1 MARER
6 DTIPLG
12 LLGCGS
18 GWLGPDGD
26 IGAYIHVES
35 ENTLA
40 AYRRQPNL
48 IIEHANHEEDT
59 TRGGYAHRQLFELV
73 QNGADALAR
82 SSGGNIWIRLTPTH
96 LYCADAG
103 QPIDRDGVRA
113 LMFSR
118 LSPKRGTSEIGRF
131 GLGFKSV
138 LGVTDDPDFFS
149 RSGSFRF
156 NREKAS
162 ELIRRIA
169 PNAESYPVL
178 RLPEAIEPL
187 PKMEADPI
195 LRELMDWAVNIVRLP
210 LKRGTH
216 EALGRQIRGF
226 PPEFLL
232 FVGHVSQLVL
242 QTDDQDAARIVTL
255 VQICRCRS
263 CGMAVRGRHPDVAPD
278 QYGASAH
285 RVGRRVM
292 AAAHVLHYGVGV
304 PVRKVPAVLRALTGV
319 ELSQGAISQDALR
332 RARGAVGDAYHKL
345 RGSVRASPLVHT
357 DDTGWRVDGR
367 PAFLMAFETD
377 EATVYQVRARHRNEE
392 VREVVPSDYG
402 GVMVTDRG
410 RSYDAQA
417 LSGVKQQKCLAH
429 VLRSISEVVQTKRGR
444 GRSFGNRLSRL
455 LREAME
461 LRQAYHRGEAAD
473 FAAEAERLRREATY
487 HLRDRPI
494 SDADNWR
501 LQNELGWHDDRG
513 NLLRFLDDPSI
524 EPTNNRAER
533 ALRGAVIARKVSHCS
548 KNVGGADAFS
558 AFTSVIRTLARNG
571 GDHSLVNG
579 LCRVFSG
586 APVPTPSF

>member
-1 MARER
+1 MCEAKDFPSSER
-6 DTIPLG
+6 DELMGLVTQLQGQVAQLTAAKEELHKQVAELKRAGKRQAAPFSKGGRSSRPKRPGRKPGMGSFSYRKSPSPDEVTEPLVEVAVAEDTCP
-12 LLGCGS
+12 GCG
-18 GWLGPDGD
+18 GRL
-26 IGAYIHVES
+26 
-35 ENTLA
+35 
-40 AYRRQPNL
+40 
-48 IIEHANHEEDT
+48 EHE
-59 TRGGYAHRQLFELV
+59 
-73 QNGADALAR
+73 
-82 SSGGNIWIRLTPTH
+82 
-96 LYCADAG
+96 
-103 QPIDRDGVRA
+103 GVRVVYA
-113 LMFSR
+113 TDIPPVPR
-118 LSPKRGTSEIGRF
+118 PQ
-131 GLGFKSV
+131 
-138 LGVTDDPDFFS
+138 VT
-149 RSGSFRF
+149 G
-156 NREKAS
+156 
-162 ELIRRIA
+162 
-169 PNAESYPVL
+169 Y
-178 RLPEAIEPL
+178 
-187 PKMEADPI
+187 
-195 LRELMDWAVNIVRLP
+195 
-210 LKRGTH
+210 
-216 EALGRQIRGF
+216 
-226 PPEFLL
+226 
-232 FVGHVSQLVL
+232 
-242 QTDDQDAARIVTL
+242 
-255 VQICRCRS
+255 
-263 CGMAVRGRHPDVAPD
+263 
-278 QYGASAH
+278 

-345 RGSVRASPLVHT
+345 RGSVRASQLVHT
-357 DDTGWRVDGR
+357 DDTGWRVDGG

-377 EATVYQVRARHRNEE
+377 EATVYQVRTRHRNEE

-487 HLRDRPI
+487 HLRDRPM

-501 LQNELGWHDDRG
+501 LQNELGWHHDRG

-533 ALRGAVIARKVSHCS
+533 ALRPAVIARKVSHCS

-579 LCRVFSG
+579 LCGVFSG

>member
-1 MARER
+1 MTEGYTPSHSKNAVDFMSKRTLESHGEFLIPHLR
-6 DTIPLG
+6 DGMTVLDV
-12 LLGCGS
+12 GCGP
-18 GWLGPDGD
+18 GTITCG
-26 IGAYIHVES
+26 IAES
-35 ENTLA
+35 IVGGQVVGLDVDESQVRLA
-40 AYRRQPNL
+40 AEAAASRGTRNL
-48 IIEHANHEEDT
+48 EFRAGSAYDLPVPAES
-59 TRGGYAHRQLFELV
+59 FELV
-73 QNGADALAR
+73 FAHALLEHLKDSAVAIVDFPPSERDELMGLVTQLQGQVAQLTAAKEELHKQLAELKRAGKRQAAPFSKGGR
-82 SSGGNIWIRLTPTH
+82 SSRPKRPGRKPGMGSFSYRKSPSPDEVTEPIVEVAVAEDTCPGCGGRLEH
-96 LYCADAG
+96 E
-103 QPIDRDGVRA
+103 GVRVVYA
-113 LMFSR
+113 TDIPPVPR
-118 LSPKRGTSEIGRF
+118 PQ
-131 GLGFKSV
+131 
-138 LGVTDDPDFFS
+138 VTGY
-149 RSGSFRF
+149 R
-156 NREKAS
+156 
-162 ELIRRIA
+162 
-169 PNAESYPVL
+169 
-178 RLPEAIEPL
+178 
-187 PKMEADPI
+187 
-195 LRELMDWAVNIVRLP
+195 
-210 LKRGTH
+210 
-216 EALGRQIRGF
+216 
-226 PPEFLL
+226 
-232 FVGHVSQLVL
+232 
-242 QTDDQDAARIVTL
+242 

-263 CGMAVRGRHPDVAPD
+263 CGKQVRGRHPDVAPD

-357 DDTGWRVDGR
+357 DDTGWRVDGG

-410 RSYDAQA
+410 RRYDAQA

-487 HLRDRPI
+487 HLRDRPM

-501 LQNELGWHDDRG
+501 LQNELGWHHDRG

-533 ALRGAVIARKVSHCS
+533 ALRPAVIARKVSHCS

-579 LCRVFSG
+579 LCGVFSG

>member
-1 MARER
+1 MATCEAKDIPPSER
-6 DTIPLG
+6 DELMGLVTQLQGQVAQLTAANEELHKQVAELKRAGKRQAAPFSKGGRSSRPKRPGRKPGMGSFSYRKSPSPDEVTEPLVEVAVG
-12 LLGCGS
+12 EDTCPGCG
-18 GWLGPDGD
+18 GRL
-26 IGAYIHVES
+26 
-35 ENTLA
+35 
-40 AYRRQPNL
+40 
-48 IIEHANHEEDT
+48 EHA
-59 TRGGYAHRQLFELV
+59 
-73 QNGADALAR
+73 
-82 SSGGNIWIRLTPTH
+82 
-96 LYCADAG
+96 
-103 QPIDRDGVRA
+103 GVRVVYA
-113 LMFSR
+113 TDIPPVPR
-118 LSPKRGTSEIGRF
+118 PQ
-131 GLGFKSV
+131 
-138 LGVTDDPDFFS
+138 VTGY
-149 RSGSFRF
+149 R
-156 NREKAS
+156 
-162 ELIRRIA
+162 
-169 PNAESYPVL
+169 
-178 RLPEAIEPL
+178 
-187 PKMEADPI
+187 
-195 LRELMDWAVNIVRLP
+195 
-210 LKRGTH
+210 
-216 EALGRQIRGF
+216 
-226 PPEFLL
+226 
-232 FVGHVSQLVL
+232 
-242 QTDDQDAARIVTL
+242 

-263 CGMAVRGRHPDVAPD
+263 CGKQVRGRHPDIAPD

-357 DDTGWRVDGR
+357 DDTGWRVDGG

-461 LRQAYHRGEAAD
+461 LRQAYHRGEA
-473 FAAEAERLRREATY
+473 TY
-487 HLRDRPI
+487 HLRDRPMP
-494 SDADNWR
+494 DADNWR
-501 LQNELGWHDDRG
+501 LQNELGWHHDRG

-533 ALRGAVIARKVSHCS
+533 LAVAEHPLTRLAPRPLGA
-548 KNVGGADAFS
+548 GGPA
-558 AFTSVIRTLARNG
+558 
-571 GDHSLVNG
+571 
-579 LCRVFSG
+579 C
-586 APVPTPSF
+586 P